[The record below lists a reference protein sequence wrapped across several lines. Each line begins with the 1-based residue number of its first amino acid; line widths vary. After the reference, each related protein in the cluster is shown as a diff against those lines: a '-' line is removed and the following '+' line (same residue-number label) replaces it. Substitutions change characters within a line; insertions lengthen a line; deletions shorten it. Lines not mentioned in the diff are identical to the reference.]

1 MLKVIENETIYIY
14 FVSSGFKKDEFFVSA
29 HKGYK
34 TRNSYDVG
42 KGLIVNCLKNFFISA
57 ISTRYARNLV
67 RVVKT
72 NVHFC
77 AKYTATVCIYRT
89 ESLIGQLENF
99 RRAIVLQH

>member
-42 KGLIVNCLKNFFISA
+42 KGLIVDCLKNFFISA

-77 AKYTATVCIYRT
+77 AKYTATV
-89 ESLIGQLENF
+89 LH
-99 RRAIVLQH
+99 LQN